1 MSALTRNAV
10 IAFILTVSI
19 CFLFVSSGS
28 PIVLNAFSGWAPQI
42 LLDAIATLSFLT
54 HFDAINKGVLDIRDL
69 LFFTAVITAWLLA
82 SAIVIE
88 IKKAN

>member
-1 MSALTRNAV
+1 
-10 IAFILTVSI
+10 
-19 CFLFVSSGS
+19 
-28 PIVLNAFSGWAPQI
+28 VLNAFSGWAPQI

-69 LFFTAVITAWLLA
+69 LFFAAVITAWLLA